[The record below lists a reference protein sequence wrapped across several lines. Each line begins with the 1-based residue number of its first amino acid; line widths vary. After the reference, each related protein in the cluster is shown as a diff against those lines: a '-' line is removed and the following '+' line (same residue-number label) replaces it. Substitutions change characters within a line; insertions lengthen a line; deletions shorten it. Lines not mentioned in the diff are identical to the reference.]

1 MTPKVRDKP
10 IITARNTV
18 VQNLLAQ
25 QTNFRAGRLRDYIK
39 LWEGVTSDLTYF
51 SMLIKLSRILKAR

>member
-1 MTPKVRDKP
+1 MVQDERTPLTPKVCDKP

-25 QTNFRAGRLRDYIK
+25 QTSFRAGRLRDYIT
-39 LWEGVTSDLTYF
+39 LWEGVTSNHY
-51 SMLIKLSRILKAR
+51 ILQCAN